1 VRTLIGASMTLVS
14 LSALLGLAAPATASA
29 VQQQADIVFMLDES
43 GSMDDEIDDIRQN
56 ITGVASAVS
65 TQMDARYA
73 LVNFGGDPP
82 DAPAIEPYVRTD
94 FTDVEGL
101 SRGLAASDAYSTPT
115 GEEMGFYATTFA
127 FTALSGFRADA
138 GACGVLVSDEPPS
151 WKQDRASD
159 LRQALDALDSR
170 NATWFGIVETRS
182 GTVRRDYGPDPG
194 SLADLNRG
202 AIFSISEFRV
212 DPSAVLAAVM
222 AWCGRAV
229 AQAAACTITGT
240 AGADVLR
247 GTAGNDVICGLGGN
261 DVVYGGAGN
270 DKVDG
275 DRGNDHVF
283 GGRGNDRLSGWH
295 GNDRLKG
302 GAGRD
307 RLLGARGRDTLVGGR
322 GADTILARDGR
333 RDTIYG
339 GRGFDIARV
348 DGRLDRR
355 TAVERIRTR

>member
-1 VRTLIGASMTLVS
+1 MTLVL
-14 LSALLGLAAPATASA
+14 LSTLLGFAAPAAASP

-43 GSMDDEIDDIRQN
+43 GSMDDEIAEIRRN
-56 ITGVASAVS
+56 IAGVASAVS
-65 TQMDARYA
+65 AQMDARYA
-73 LVNFGGDPP
+73 LVSFGGDPP
-82 DAPAIEPYVRTD
+82 DGPAIEPFARTD
-94 FTDVEGL
+94 FTDLEGL
-101 SRGLAASDAYSTPT
+101 SRALAASGAYSTPT

-138 GACGVLVSDEPPS
+138 AACGVLVSDEPPS

-159 LRQALDALDSR
+159 LRQALNALDGR
-170 NATWFGIVETRS
+170 HATWFGIVNTSS

-194 SLADLNRG
+194 SLADLNGG
-202 AIFSISEFRV
+202 AVFSISEFRA
-212 DPSAVLAAVM
+212 DPAAVLAGVM
-222 AWCGRAV
+222 TRCGRAV
-229 AQAAACTITGT
+229 SQAAACTITGT

-247 GTAGNDVICGLGGN
+247 GTARNDVICALGGN
-261 DVVYGGAGN
+261 DVVYGRGGN
-270 DKVDG
+270 DKVHG

-283 GGRGNDRLSGWH
+283 GGSGDDRLSGWH
-295 GNDRLKG
+295 GNDRLEG

-307 RLLGARGRDTLVGGR
+307 RLLGARGRDTFVGGR

-339 GRGFDIARV
+339 GSGFDIARV
-348 DGRLDRR
+348 DARLDRR